1 MTENEAK
8 EKIAELCRTLG
19 TAPMFICDPLLNLA
33 FGMPSVDPNM
43 LERWMERRH
52 LIREGESIRDALKRN
67 YGEGTAALAE
77 SLI

>member
-1 MTENEAK
+1 
-8 EKIAELCRTLG
+8 
-19 TAPMFICDPLLNLA
+19 
-33 FGMPSVDPNM
+33 M